1 MCCPQVS
8 AIDSC
13 IREPQGRGKCAKVR
27 WHYSSSRTA
36 YCHHDAVAS
45 AAVSMTESQA
55 CTLPLQVQEPMDNA
69 QF

>member
-1 MCCPQVS
+1 MVCCPQVS

-27 WHYSSSRTA
+27 WRQLMRASVLDDSGRPSRALVTVGQYMCLLTA
-36 YCHHDAVAS
+36 
-45 AAVSMTESQA
+45 
-55 CTLPLQVQEPMDNA
+55 QVQEPMDNA